1 MKDILVIGGG
11 KIGSVVAA
19 LLADTPEAG
28 GYRVTV
34 ADRSA
39 ELLADIE
46 RDARQS
52 PGIGGHLSGRLSDR
66 ITTRLLDVTDPAQLA
81 DALRGRFAVLSAAPY
96 HLTLRVAQAA
106 KAAGV
111 HYLDLTEDVASTR
124 AIRALADGDGDGGGE
139 GGKRC
144 AFIPQCGLAP
154 GFIAIVAADLAR
166 QFDTLDSVRMRVGA
180 LPAYPSNALNYNLTW
195 STEGV
200 INEYCEPCE
209 AIVDGHQREVPALEE
224 REEFSLDGVLYEAFN
239 TSGGLGT
246 LCETLAGKVRT
257 LNYRTIR
264 YPGHAAIMK
273 ALLHDLRLKDRRDV
287 LKDILEQ
294 SLPATLQDVVIVF
307 VTVAGQREGR
317 LMQDTYVR
325 KIYSQVLA
333 GKMRSAIQI
342 TTASSLCAMLDMLA
356 AGELPQHGFVKQED
370 VPLAAFL
377 GNRFGRVYRAEAL
390 AHAA

>member
-1 MKDILVIGGG
+1 MKNILIIGGG
-11 KIGSVVAA
+11 KIGSVVAD
-19 LLADTPEAG
+19 LLLDTPEDA

-39 ELLADIE
+39 ALLADVAK
-46 RDARQS
+46 RNPS
-52 PGIGGHLSGRLSDR
+52 LRL
-66 ITTRLLDVTDPAQLA
+66 TTLLLDVA
-81 DALRGRFAVLSAAPY
+81 DTNALNAAMQGRFAVLSAAPY
-96 HLTLRVAQAA
+96 FLTVQVAQAA
-106 KAAGV
+106 KAARV
-111 HYLDLTEDVASTR
+111 HYLDLTEDVAATR
-124 AIRALADGDGDGGGE
+124 AIRVLAADAQS
-139 GGKRC
+139 

-154 GFIAIVAADLAR
+154 GFISIVAADLAR
-166 QFDTLDSVRMRVGA
+166 GFDSLDSVRMRVGA

-209 AIVDGHQREVPALEE
+209 AIVDGRLREVQALEE

-246 LCETLAGKVRT
+246 LCETLEGKVRT

-294 SLPATLQDVVIVF
+294 SLPATMQDVVIVF
-307 VTVAGQREGR
+307 VTVAGLREGR
-317 LMQDTYVR
+317 LQQDTYAR
-325 KIYSQVLA
+325 KIYSHLLA

-342 TTASSLCAMLDMLA
+342 TTASSLCAMLDLLA
-356 AGELPQHGFVKQED
+356 SGVLPQSGFVRQED
-370 VPLAAFL
+370 LPLATFL
-377 GNRFGRVYRAEAL
+377 GNRFGQVYAAEAL

>member
-11 KIGSVVAA
+11 KIGSVVAD
-19 LLADTPEAG
+19 LLVDTPQAD

-39 ELLADIE
+39 ALLAQIE
-46 RDARQS
+46 ADPRRS
-52 PGIGGHLSGRLSDR
+52 PRLS
-66 ITTRLLDVTDPAQLA
+66 TRVLDVNDPAQLA
-81 DALRGRFAVLSAAPY
+81 AALAGRFAVLSAAPY
-96 HLTLRVAQAA
+96 HLTLQVARAA
-106 KAAGV
+106 REAGV

-124 AIRALADGDGDGGGE
+124 AIRALAAGA
-139 GGKRC
+139 KT

-166 QFDTLDSVRMRVGA
+166 RFDTLDSVRMRVGA

-209 AIVDGHQREVPALEE
+209 AIVDGVAREVPALEE

-287 LKDILEQ
+287 LKDILEKA
-294 SLPATLQDVVIVF
+294 LPATMQDVVIVF
-307 VTVAGQREGR
+307 VTVSGQRDGR
-317 LMQDTYVR
+317 LQQDTYAR
-325 KIYSQVLA
+325 KIYSHALA

-342 TTASSLCAMLDMLA
+342 TTAASLCAMLDMLS
-356 AGELPQHGFVKQED
+356 AGALPPSGFVRQEE

-377 GNRFGRVYRAEAL
+377 ANRFGRVYAMEEL

>member
-1 MKDILVIGGG
+1 MRNILVIGAG
-11 KIGSVVAA
+11 KIGSVVAD
-19 LLADTPEAG
+19 LLVDTPEAG

-39 ELLADIE
+39 ALLAQIE
-46 RDARQS
+46 ADPRRSPRLTTLRLEVDDA
-52 PGIGGHLSGRLSDR
+52 
-66 ITTRLLDVTDPAQLA
+66 AQLA
-81 DALRGRFAVLSAAPY
+81 AALQGRFAVLSAAPY
-96 HLTLRVAQAA
+96 HLTSKVAQAA
-106 KAAGV
+106 RAAGV
-111 HYLDLTEDVASTR
+111 HCLDLTEDVASTR
-124 AIRALADGDGDGGGE
+124 AIRGLAQGAST
-139 GGKRC
+139 

-154 GFIAIVAADLAR
+154 GFVSIVAADLAR
-166 QFDTLDSVRMRVGA
+166 RFDSLDSVRMRVGA

-209 AIVDGHQREVPALEE
+209 AIVDGQVREVPALEE

-273 ALLHDLRLKDRRDV
+273 ALLNDLRLRDRRDL
-287 LKDILEQ
+287 LKDILERA
-294 SLPATLQDVVIVF
+294 LPATMQDVVIVF
-307 VTVAGQREGR
+307 VTVTGLRDGR
-317 LMQDTYVR
+317 LCQDTYAR

-342 TTASSLCAMLDMLA
+342 TTASSLCAMLDLLA
-356 AGELPQHGFVKQED
+356 TGGLPRSGFVHQEQVSLD
-370 VPLAAFL
+370 AFL
-377 GNRFGRVYRAEAL
+377 GNRFGRIYALEAA

>member
-11 KIGSVVAA
+11 KIGSVVAD
-19 LLADTPEAG
+19 LLVATPEDR
-28 GYRVTV
+28 GYRVTL

-39 ELLADIE
+39 DALAAIHADP
-46 RDARQS
+46 RRS
-52 PGIGGHLSGRLSDR
+52 PRL
-66 ITTRLLDVTDPAQLA
+66 TTLVLDVTDPA
-81 DALRGRFAVLSAAPY
+81 ALRAALAGRFAVLSAAPF
-96 HLTLRVAQAA
+96 HLTLAIAHAA
-106 KAAGV
+106 RDAGV

-124 AIRALADGDGDGGGE
+124 AIRALAE
-139 GGKRC
+139 GAAT

-154 GFIAIVAADLAR
+154 GFISIVAADLAR

-209 AIVDGHQREVPALEE
+209 AIVDGRLHEVPALEE

-287 LKDILEQ
+287 LKDILEKA
-294 SLPATLQDVVIVF
+294 LPSTMQDVVIVF
-307 VTVAGQREGR
+307 VTVSGMRDGQLQQE
-317 LMQDTYVR
+317 TYAH
-325 KIYSQVLA
+325 KTYSRVLA

-342 TTASSLCAMLDMLA
+342 TTASSLCAMLDLLVESVDAVDAVDAVKIDVA
-356 AGELPQHGFVKQED
+356 ARLPSAGFVRQEQ

-377 GNRFGRVYRAEAL
+377 GNRFGRVYATEAV